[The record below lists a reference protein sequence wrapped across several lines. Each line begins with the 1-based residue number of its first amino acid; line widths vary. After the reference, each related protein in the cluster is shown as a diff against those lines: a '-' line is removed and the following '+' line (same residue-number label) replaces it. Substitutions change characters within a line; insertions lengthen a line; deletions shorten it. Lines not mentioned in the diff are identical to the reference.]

1 MDPRLEST
9 TRTSTST
16 STNTNTNNAVA
27 AKLDIAKN
35 EARSFVARAGDTV
48 KDTVKSG
55 YDTVKHGV
63 DDAMVAARDLPEQV
77 GQYGRALDKHVHE
90 NPRMHVGIMAGVGVV
105 LGAFFGGKI
114 VKWGLLA
121 AAAYGITK
129 LVPRDLPQKLLAEVK
144 R

>member
-9 TRTSTST
+9 TRSTSNNIA
-16 STNTNTNNAVA
+16 TNA
-27 AKLDIAKN
+27 ATKIDIAKN

-90 NPRMHVGIMAGVGVV
+90 NPRMHVGIMAGVGVL
-105 LGAFFGGKI
+105 LGAFFGGKV

>member
-9 TRTSTST
+9 TRSTSNNIA
-16 STNTNTNNAVA
+16 TNA
-27 AKLDIAKN
+27 ATKIDTAKN

-48 KDTVKSG
+48 KETVKSG

-63 DDAMVAARDLPEQV
+63 DDAMVAARDLPEHV

-90 NPRMHVGIMAGVGVV
+90 NPRMHVGIMAGVGVL
-105 LGAFFGGKI
+105 LGAFFGGKV

-129 LVPRDLPQKLLAEVK
+129 LVPRDLPQKLLAEAK